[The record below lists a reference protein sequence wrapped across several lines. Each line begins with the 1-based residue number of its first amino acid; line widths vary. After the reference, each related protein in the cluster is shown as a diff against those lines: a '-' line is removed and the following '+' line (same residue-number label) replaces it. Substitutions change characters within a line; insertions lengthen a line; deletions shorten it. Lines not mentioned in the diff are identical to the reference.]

1 MCPRQKKHRLMYRSE
16 GGRVEEVLGIPVTAV
31 RADPPVRHSNVED
44 VDELRQIFEEHASR
58 EGWLL
63 A

>member
-1 MCPRQKKHRLMYRSE
+1 MYRSE
-16 GGRVEEVLGIPVTAV
+16 GGRVEEVLAIPVTTV